1 MVDFSKL
8 LAEVEKLKEKQT
20 LVLCR
25 TKSGKECVLPF
36 EECVRIGAKYIHL
49 VCDELDEL
57 ITREYR

>member
-8 LAEVEKLKEKQT
+8 LAEVEKLKEKPA

-25 TKSGKECVLPF
+25 TKNGEECILPI
-36 EECVRIGAKYIHL
+36 EECVRIEAKYIHL

-57 ITREYR
+57 IAREYK